1 MGNISVAEQERAHGH
16 RFLGQPIALANL
28 FGVEMWERFSFYGMT
43 AILIYYLYYPVSDGG
58 LDISRAAATSIVGAY
73 GGTVYFSTIVGAW
86 VADRLLGS
94 ERTLFYS
101 AVLVILGHLALATLP
116 GLPGVGVGLILI
128 ALGSGAVKANA
139 TSMVG
144 ELYAAGDSRRDAGY
158 SIYYLGL
165 NLGVLV
171 GPLLTGLVND
181 IAGFRIGFAVAA
193 LGMAVGLTQYVLYRH
208 RLAGVSDRAANP
220 LPVADRLRYSV
231 IALGVVVVIVVA
243 SVTHLLTADNL
254 SNVVIVLT
262 ALAAIAYFS
271 VFLSS
276 KKVSAVERSRMLA
289 FIPMFIVSAVFWS
302 LFQQQFTVLA
312 IYADQRLNRSVF
324 GWEFPAAWVRSIT
337 PVFLIIF
344 AGVFAAIW
352 TRLGPRQPATP
363 IKFAS
368 GTIVT
373 GLAFWAFLMFAGG
386 GPNSAP
392 LLGIVFICLLL
403 TFGELL
409 IAPVGLSLASKL
421 APTAFHTQTVALYY
435 LSIALGTA
443 AAGTL
448 AQYYDVDNEVPYFT
462 TVGAFSVG
470 VGVITVLIAPWIIR
484 MMRGVR

>member
-1 MGNISVAEQERAHGH
+1 MANSSVSEQEQAPGR
-16 RFLGQPIALANL
+16 RFLGQPVALANL
-28 FGVEMWERFSFYGMT
+28 FGIEMWERFSFYGMT

-58 LDISRAAATSIVGAY
+58 LGISQAAATSIVGAY
-73 GGTVYFSTIVGAW
+73 GGTVYFSTIIGAW

-101 AVLVILGHLALATLP
+101 AVLVILGHVALATLP
-116 GLPGVGVGLILI
+116 GIGGVGVGLVLI

-144 ELYAAGDSRRDAGY
+144 GLYAAGDGRRDAGY
-158 SIYYLGL
+158 SIYYMGL
-165 NLGVLV
+165 NIGVLV

-181 IAGFRIGFAVAA
+181 VAGFRVGFALAA
-193 LGMAVGLTQYVLYRH
+193 LGMAVGLTQYVLYRK
-208 RLAGVSDRAANP
+208 RLSGLGDKAANP
-220 LPVADRLRYSV
+220 LPRSNWLRYNT
-231 IALGVVVVIVVA
+231 IGLGVVVIIVA
-243 SVTHLLTADNL
+243 TSVTHLLTADNI
-254 SNVVIVLT
+254 SDVVIVLT
-262 ALAAIAYFS
+262 VLATIAYFS

-276 KKVSAVERSRMLA
+276 KKITAIERSRMVA

-312 IYADQRLNRSVF
+312 IYADQRLNRNVF

-352 TRLGPRQPATP
+352 TRLGPRQPSTP
-363 IKFAS
+363 IKFAA

-373 GLAFWAFLMFAGG
+373 GLAFMAFLMYVGG

-392 LLGIVFICLLL
+392 LLGIAFICLLL

-448 AQYYDVDNEVPYFT
+448 AQYYDVDNEVPYFA
-462 TVGAFSVG
+462 TVGAFSVA
-470 VGVITVLIAPWIIR
+470 VGVITVLIAPWITR
-484 MMRGVR
+484 MMRGVL

>member
-1 MGNISVAEQERAHGH
+1 MGNSSVSEQDQASGST
-16 RFLGQPIALANL
+16 FLGQPAALANL

-43 AILIYYLYYPVSDGG
+43 AILIYYLYYPVTDGG
-58 LDISRAAATSIVGAY
+58 LGISQAAATSIVGAY
-73 GGTVYFSTIVGAW
+73 GGTVYFSTIIGAW

-101 AVLVILGHLALATLP
+101 AVLVIIGHVALATLP
-116 GLPGVGVGLILI
+116 GLPGVGVGLVLV

-144 ELYAAGDSRRDAGY
+144 ELYGAGDNRRDAGY
-158 SIYYLGL
+158 SIYYMGL

-181 IAGFRIGFAVAA
+181 IAGFRIGFALAA
-193 LGMAVGLTQYVLYRH
+193 LGMSVGLTQYVLYRG
-208 RLAGVSDRAANP
+208 RLSGVSAEAANP
-220 LPVADRLRYSV
+220 LPRSDRLRYSA
-231 IALGVVVVIVVA
+231 IALGVVVVVVAA

-254 SNVVIVLT
+254 SGVVIVVT
-262 ALAAIAYFS
+262 VLAAFGYFTI
-271 VFLSS
+271 FLSS
-276 KKVSAVERSRMLA
+276 RKVTAVERSRIVA
-289 FIPMFIVSAVFWS
+289 FIPLFIVSAVFWS

-312 IYADQRLNRSVF
+312 IYADQRLDRNVF

-344 AGVFAAIW
+344 AGLFAAMW
-352 TRLGPRQPATP
+352 TRLGPRQPTAP
-363 IKFAS
+363 IKFAA
-368 GTIVT
+368 GTAFT
-373 GLAFWAFLMFAGG
+373 GLAFWAFLMFAGS
-386 GPNSAP
+386 GPNGAP
-392 LLGIVFICLLL
+392 LLGVVFICLLL

-421 APTAFHTQTVALYY
+421 APAAFHTQTVALYY

-448 AQYYDVDNEVPYFT
+448 AQYYDVDNEVPYFA
-462 TVGAFSVG
+462 TVGSFSVG
-470 VGVITVLIAPWIIR
+470 VGVITALISPWIIR
-484 MMRGVR
+484 RMRGVR